1 MRVEEYPPFTGDKRT
16 PEYLQ
21 YQFNNPMY
29 AGLTN
34 RIKDTGRPKITN
46 EDGTFST
53 ERMMTAGF
61 DDKYY
66 LFPSMFTNEKGEL
79 EEYSDAN
86 AAFTKARELGQF
98 MEFDNLDDAE
108 YVSQNYKSIFQD
120 EYSKLSEPIESATE
134 TPKTIPKEGFTGMQ
148 GDTALETVQE
158 VKKEVEDVIEYGEE
172 IIGETRLGSNR
183 VKPPSKEVTTSPIKT
198 LEEEGV
204 VPTDEEKQ
212 KLKEQQNAAKR
223 ESEAIKMLRETFT
236 KDIEL
241 ADKAKKMVLG
251 KSIFDALMTTGQLVT
266 NMLGKQPKTIQAPRV
281 DAPVIPSTAVAEE
294 QLLNRALAGGYAV
307 GRKMATEMGR
317 PEITTGVVAN
327 MMNATT
333 EGRLQIGARE
343 TARQGQE
350 AQIRAG
356 VEGQNAQTQLKTDMY
371 NQQIKERAAAG
382 LSEANAKLLSN
393 YSTTLS
399 EYITSKVNI
408 EDQENTARTW
418 LAMLN
423 NDVKA
428 EDIMRM
434 MSSLE
439 QSRGRFN
446 YQGSEFKETKS

>member
-148 GDTALETVQE
+148 G
-158 VKKEVEDVIEYGEE
+158 
-172 IIGETRLGSNR
+172 
-183 VKPPSKEVTTSPIKT
+183 
-198 LEEEGV
+198 V

-212 KLKEQQNAAKR
+212 KLEEQQNAAKR

-356 VEGQNAQTQLKTDMY
+356 VEGQNAQTQLQTDMY

-382 LSEANAKLLSN
+382 LSKANAKLLSN

-408 EDQENTARTW
+408 EDQENTARIW

-446 YQGSEFKETKS
+446 YQGSEFKETKGQ